1 MTKLKTEFSKKL
13 LYVIFFV
20 TGIII
25 VFTLVFVWKTGD
37 SAPLLYLIPAVF
49 VEVGTATGFY
59 YWKAKA
65 ENEIKLQ
72 GIYQD
77 EYERDD
83 Y

>member
-1 MTKLKTEFSKKL
+1 MKKPKIEFSKKL
-13 LYVIFFV
+13 LYVIFIV

-25 VFTLVFVWKTGD
+25 AFTLAFVWRTGD

-72 GIYQD
+72 GTYLD
-77 EYERDD
+77 KHERVD